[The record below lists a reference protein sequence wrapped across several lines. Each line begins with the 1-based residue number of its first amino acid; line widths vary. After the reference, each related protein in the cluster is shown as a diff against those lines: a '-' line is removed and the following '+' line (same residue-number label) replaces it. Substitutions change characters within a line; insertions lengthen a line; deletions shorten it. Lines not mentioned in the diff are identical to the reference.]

1 MKSSKQTLRS
11 ANRRLAGSIAMLL
24 AGAYVA
30 SPAQA
35 IPTQAN
41 IAGEIERITL
51 DNPADHW
58 TGGKVVVAGQ
68 TVILPKNLLIDLPA
82 NRLTLWQLVDQA
94 PEPCKSRGE
103 TGLAK
108 GDTCNVAGMG
118 AIVTLS
124 ANRTSAGNVIAGD
137 VLIEKGQEAV
147 TGKVTFINFNDG
159 YLRIDGEPDV
169 DAGGILARM
178 NDPTSRHSIQQ
189 GLGCTPGALDNCSPD
204 PRFGLDPDNYVQTA
218 TTGYPMCIPSTMAR
232 SWAGLPQQGASN
244 TFNFSAAVA
253 GGTAQAGADGTGD
266 ALCPESNRPVNDVVA
281 DSRRFAPIKVGDNI
295 EMEGNWEVVD
305 DPINGRVRFL
315 SFHTSLTH
323 VALGTRADLTQPDYF
338 LPSEVFVEGPSFQ
351 NLRARSLLIGFS
363 TRPPDI
369 LWWTLHY
376 DPVTG
381 THHEKPFASTAGCD
395 AVTALGTC
403 SAAGILGA
411 PNLGA
416 AGGNIFRIRYDV
428 DFVIGA
434 KADLDPCAQVNAEPR
449 FGLARKVC
457 PNWVTT
463 GKPALYNEAAIGDMF
478 ALLSPIPHE
487 LQARTG
493 HALAA
498 TKAGIV
504 QQAVDV
510 NGKEATFGQYL
521 YPLGI
526 NLGGI
531 ELAEMT
537 EINVNNLQMAH
548 PFSGIPWNLDRRL
561 SPNGCLRQLQGTGT
575 NAVEVPVCE
584 GTPQPLIP
592 FPFEGYDPR
601 EQTNGCAAL
610 AGSACELPKTAYT
623 DAVYTAAPLS
633 NVRNRVLSYMTRIGS
648 STPAVYDFAGNA
660 SVLAWPPVDPVGT
673 PIAVTPAVDYCI
685 SEAGN
690 CLPPPAT
697 PTCGDGTVLANG
709 ACIVPQPTCAPGQ
722 VIENNA
728 CVNPTL
734 ACATGQ
740 TAVDGFCVFQVPT
753 CTATQVLQNNVCVN
767 VTPVCATGLTA
778 QGTACVDTLT
788 ASSITWVATG
798 GARGLRV
805 VLKASAPSGPVPT
818 IQVSATSGP
827 TTVLPATTLT
837 PVAVNQGAISCTGA
851 SPCWVFSRPPQ
862 RTVADVKPTSI
873 VFRSSKGGVLTVTS
887 GF

>member
-1 MKSSKQTLRS
+1 MKSAMNNSRTAATRRAVTL
-11 ANRRLAGSIAMLL
+11 ATLVAGVFA
-24 AGAYVA
+24 A
-30 SPAQA
+30 SPASA

-51 DNPADHW
+51 DNPADYW

-68 TVILPKNLLIDLPA
+68 TIILPKNLLLDLPA

-108 GDTCNVAGMG
+108 GDTCNVAGSG

-124 ANRTSAGNVIAGD
+124 ANRTNGGNIIAGD

-147 TGKVTFINFNDG
+147 TGKVTFINYNDG
-159 YLRIDGEPDV
+159 YLRIDGNPGADT
-169 DAGGILARM
+169 GGILARM
-178 NDPTSRHSIQQ
+178 NDPGSRHSVQQ
-189 GLGCTPGALDNCSPD
+189 GLGCAPGNIDNCSPD
-204 PRFGLDPDNYVQTA
+204 SRFGLDPDNYVQTA
-218 TTGYPMCIPSTMAR
+218 TTGYPMCIPSAVPRT
-232 SWAGLPQQGASN
+232 WDGLPQQGAQN

-253 GGTAQAGADGTGD
+253 GGTAQAAADGTGD
-266 ALCPESNRPVNDVVA
+266 ALCPDTNRPVGDVVA

-305 DPINGRVRFL
+305 DTVNGRVRFL
-315 SFHTSLTH
+315 SFHTSMTH
-323 VALGTRADLTQPDYF
+323 VALGTRADLTQPDYL

-376 DPVTG
+376 DPITG
-381 THHEKPFASTAGCD
+381 TKHEKPFASTAGCD

-434 KADLDPCAQVNAEPR
+434 KADLDPCAQVNAELR
-449 FGLARKVC
+449 FGLTRKVC

-478 ALLSPIPHE
+478 AMLSPIPHE
-487 LQARTG
+487 LQSRTG
-493 HALAA
+493 HSLAA
-498 TKAGIV
+498 VKAGIT
-504 QQAVDV
+504 QMAVDI
-510 NGKEATFGQYL
+510 NGKSATFGQYL
-521 YPLGI
+521 YPLGM

-561 SPNGCLRQLQGTGT
+561 SPNGCKRDASDT
-575 NAVEVPVCE
+575 PVCE

-592 FPFEGYDPR
+592 FPYEGYDPR
-601 EQTNGCAAL
+601 TQTNGCAAL
-610 AGSACELPKTAYT
+610 AGSACELPKTPYS
-623 DAVYTAAPLS
+623 DPVFTAAPLS

-648 STPAVYDFAGNA
+648 TTPAVYDFAGNA
-660 SVLAWPPVDPVGT
+660 SVLAWPPTDPAAAA
-673 PIAVTPAVDYCI
+673 INVTPAVDYCI

-697 PTCGDGTVLANG
+697 PTCGTGTVLQNG
-709 ACIVPQPTCAPGQ
+709 ACVVPVPECTAGQ
-722 VIENNA
+722 VLENNV

-734 ACATGQ
+734 TCAAGQ
-740 TAVDGFCVFQVPT
+740 TALNGFCVFEVPT
-753 CTATQVLQNNVCVN
+753 CTATQVLQNNVCVD
-767 VTPVCATGLTA
+767 VTPVCATGLTP
-778 QGTACVDTLT
+778 QGTSCIDTLT
-788 ASSITWVATG
+788 ASSITWVAAG

-805 VLKASAPSGPVPT
+805 VLKTSAPAAPVPT
-818 IQVSATSGP
+818 MQVSATSG
-827 TTVLPATTLT
+827 TTTILPATTLT
-837 PVAVNQGAISCTGA
+837 QVFTAQGAIACTAA
-851 SPCWVFSRPPQ
+851 SPCWVFTRAPV
-862 RTVADVKPTSI
+862 RTVGDVKPTSI